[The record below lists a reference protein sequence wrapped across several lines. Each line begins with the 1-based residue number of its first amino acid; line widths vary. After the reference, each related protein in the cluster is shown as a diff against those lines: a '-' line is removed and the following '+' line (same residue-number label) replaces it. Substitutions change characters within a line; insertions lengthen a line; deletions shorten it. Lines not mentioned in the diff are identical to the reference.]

1 MRTLEVKVKLEH
13 KDGQIIIVNSEFG
26 SEFGSEVIDI
36 KRFEDWVEK

>member
-26 SEFGSEVIDI
+26 SEVIDI